1 MYISKAIK
9 LERHEKQLYKPYIIR
24 DLKRCSVYIPMI
36 VSNTVIQSADLTI
49 SGFFFTADEIAP
61 YAIVLLISELMLF
74 PAYTANRIVH
84 RSINENKSIAHIL
97 KYIWI
102 VILGTTLILFVQHVV
117 GRQVILLLLPQYDAD
132 LISTYLSLLWV
143 YILGKSINIF
153 VVKLM
158 IARAM
163 NKEISKTYGIGAIF
177 MITSTLGF
185 MPTIG
190 VISLPLITSLCE
202 FSILIISMWYIIRQR
217 PFKVKRLKS

>member
-1 MYISKAIK
+1 
-9 LERHEKQLYKPYIIR
+9 
-24 DLKRCSVYIPMI
+24 MI

-163 NKEISKTYGIGAIF
+163 NKEISKTYGIGAF
-177 MITSTLGF
+177 L
-185 MPTIG
+185 
-190 VISLPLITSLCE
+190 
-202 FSILIISMWYIIRQR
+202 
-217 PFKVKRLKS
+217 